1 METETQ
7 EAPEWARDLVLTEL
21 ARTGHRTKEEL
32 QEATGVGP
40 GDLRATLEGLEQEGR
55 VSPSDTG
62 WSIVEAPEE
71 DGALGDVLGQP
82 TEWPAGDAIA
92 AEQRA
97 AEQAS
102 GGSDVEP
109 GDLAALGAQLGSA
122 GPIRVRVVVDVMF
135 IPEEGEQVMEL
146 AELMR
151 FAATQ
156 GVIDRHPDL
165 QTSGTLESVDVF
177 DAPRRLYPA

>member
-1 METETQ
+1 METETEQ
-7 EAPEWARDLVLTEL
+7 APEWARDLVLTEL
-21 ARTGHRTKEEL
+21 RREGHLTKDAL

-40 GDLRATLEGLEQEGR
+40 GDLRATMETLEREGL
-55 VSPSDTG
+55 VSQTDTG
-62 WSIVEAPEE
+62 WSVVEGRE
-71 DGALGDVLGQP
+71 DEGALGDVLGQP

-97 AEQAS
+97 ADAAS

-135 IPEEGEQVMEL
+135 IPEEGENVMEL

-177 DAPRRLYPA
+177 DAPRRLYPG